1 MTHDDFAF
9 IKLLQS
15 RGLRVTPQRLQ
26 VLDAVC
32 EGEGHTSAGEVLARA
47 REANPAIDQST
58 VYRTLEL
65 LCKLGVVAANLSA
78 EGITVYELVGERPH
92 HHLVCTTCGRE
103 YEIPDQA
110 VQTLMEAIQGLY
122 GFTVT
127 THHLMLEGL
136 CQACLTSE
144 ESQVEP

>member
-1 MTHDDFAF
+1 MAHDDFAF

-15 RGLRVTPQRLQ
+15 RGLRVTSQRLQ

-32 EGEGHTSAGEVLARA
+32 EGKGHTSAGKVLARA

-65 LCKLGVVAANLSA
+65 LCSLEVVAANTSA
-78 EGITVYELVGERPH
+78 EGVTVYEIVGQRPH
-92 HHLVCTTCGRE
+92 HHLVCTACGRE

-110 VQTLMEAIQGLY
+110 VQTLMEAIQRLY
-122 GFTVT
+122 GFTMT
-127 THHLMLEGL
+127 TRHLMLEGL
-136 CQACLTSE
+136 CQACLDSE
-144 ESQVEP
+144 EDRADR